1 MLTDMHFHRWLLL
14 TLTYL
19 EHAHVK
25 PSKGRWSPGLRALTG
40 GIQQRGEA
48 ICAHR
53 ADAARCDA
61 EPRKGHCARLHE
73 RVGQQLQPA
82 VAHAR
87 AAKAECL
94 EATLTLTEKR
104 PNTRACL
111 KSDPIPVEIEVFEST
126 GVSRCFEAIKHARH
140 AIVEQALRGAEA
152 GDRNA
157 RVSLI
162 GVLCAAMALLDL
174 LTAVYEV
181 EHGECR
187 VGRQQVPQDRP
198 CHRSERVALQP
209 QLEYLIIVHQDLGWW
224 GRSLKGCSAEIR
236 FG

>member
-140 AIVEQALRGAEA
+140 AIVEQA
-152 GDRNA
+152 
-157 RVSLI
+157 
-162 GVLCAAMALLDL
+162 
-174 LTAVYEV
+174 AVYEV